1 MVDCAQRYEL
11 FECGIDAVAAD
22 MAVKKRTHLRSRQSV
37 GGCVDGFEDTVRD
50 VVASRCPEKEGGACG
65 AVVPH
70 REGSLKV
77 RQPDAGATVE
87 NSVYGAEAQDLG
99 FGPTGGGAVEIGTDL
114 AQDRIALVPES
125 SCLLVAAEA
134 DGVRIADPIQSAAQ
148 FGGDRR

>member
-1 MVDCAQRYEL
+1 ME
-11 FECGIDAVAAD
+11 EG
-22 MAVKKRTHLRSRQSV
+22 THLGSGQSV
-37 GGCVDGFEDTVRD
+37 GGCVDGIEDTVGG
-50 VVASRCPEKEGGACG
+50 VAASRCAEKEGGACG
-65 AVVPH
+65 TVVPH

-77 RQPDAGATVE
+77 RQPDARATVE

-99 FGPTGGGAVEIGTDL
+99 FGPTGGGTVEIGTGL